1 MPRPRNPHPP
11 TKVVITGTPK
21 LGLYLADLV
30 REEGYGATAA
40 EVARTLVWRGIE
52 ELIARGVLSRR
63 SGPIET
69 EPEDEAPPARRG
81 RGAKTSR

>member
-52 ELIARGVLSRR
+52 ELISRGVLSRR
-63 SGPIET
+63 SGPVGGGG
-69 EPEDEAPPARRG
+69 EDEAPARRG
-81 RGAKTSR
+81 RRGKPA